1 MSYFKRPLFA
11 EPFKNIFMRCSH
23 QCTVWRAWRVGGLVA
38 VTLLGGCASAPS
50 KPPAKP
56 TIAPT
61 SSGALSEKAKQEQR
75 QAILKV
81 RTGTLNQL
89 YKLKPLTRSEIEQA
103 AGYGV
108 FEINGLNAVLAGK
121 HGRGVV
127 HEKSGKVTY
136 MQLARTDIGPGVAV
150 KPCWQVLVFRDAQSL
165 SQFVRS
171 GSSADVSSDPSI
183 TIYQLN
189 ANGVS
194 TQAEWSAQYFRD
206 PDLN

>member
-1 MSYFKRPLFA
+1 MLPSVHRLA
-11 EPFKNIFMRCSH
+11 RVEGRRSGGRH
-23 QCTVWRAWRVGGLVA
+23 LVGRLRQRAL
-38 VTLLGGCASAPS
+38 

-127 HEKSGKVTY
+127 HEK
-136 MQLARTDIGPGVAV
+136 A
-150 KPCWQVLVFRDAQSL
+150 
-165 SQFVRS
+165 VRS
-171 GSSADVSSDPSI
+171 PTCNWPAPISDPAS
-183 TIYQLN
+183 
-189 ANGVS
+189 
-194 TQAEWSAQYFRD
+194 R
-206 PDLN
+206 